1 MSGCQPSRKSGGWP
15 EKADL
20 PMPGRLLAA
29 TVAVVAA
36 LLAGCAP
43 GDASRPPGTTVS
55 SAPGGGGIVVTFEVN
70 EGERFR
76 VLLTDPID
84 QSAATRL
91 MAGEEGPDIPSGR
104 IVRATGVNE
113 GWSWSI
119 DPADFEFVDLTVE
132 ACDGNPSDV
141 ESGLLTGD
149 RYCPWSAVVVEIEP
163 AS

>member
-1 MSGCQPSRKSGGWP
+1 MW
-15 EKADL
+15 
-20 PMPGRLLAA
+20 GRVVAA
-29 TVAVVAA
+29 MIAVAAA

-43 GDASRPPGTTVS
+43 GDASGAPGTIGS
-55 SAPGGGGIVVTFEVN
+55 SGPGSGGIVVTFEVN

-76 VLLTDPID
+76 VLLTDPVD

-91 MAGEEGPDIPSGR
+91 LAGEEGPDIPSGR

-132 ACDGNPSDV
+132 SCDGDPSDV

-163 AS
+163 AA